1 VNSLS
6 TANRAS
12 AAITGIALLLVV
24 SVTLA
29 SVVAVGS
36 DQLQVI
42 PSSYACQDT
51 TASTGGRTDNSVSS
65 SLPAHQASNVALS
78 LTVSETMIA
87 LTHEAGPSLRL
98 AMVDMHISVNQEP
111 LLHQPPIPFFAAK
124 GFRSGPYG
132 PFNSASDGIW
142 SVGEQGAIRIAGTN
156 SPQPLPGRFIDITIR
171 YRGCV
176 IGEIGATI
184 RR

>member
-1 VNSLS
+1 MNSLS

-111 LLHQPPIPFFAAK
+111 LLHQPPIPFLLRRASAADRMDHSTAQAMAYGQLASK
-124 GFRSGPYG
+124 GQSE
-132 PFNSASDGIW
+132 SL
-142 SVGEQGAIRIAGTN
+142 EQIVLNRCRVDSLI
-156 SPQPLPGRFIDITIR
+156 
-171 YRGCV
+171 
-176 IGEIGATI
+176 
-184 RR
+184 